1 MPWFKSQ
8 YLFNDALL
16 KISKAEG
23 LLFLYGYLV
32 LYSCSLNKHTQ
43 NINYKDTP
51 YSINVFKVLTHALNK
66 TKKPMLGINLTWA
79 FFTLAILYHTFLSIL

>member
-1 MPWFKSQ
+1 MPC
-8 YLFNDALL
+8 
-16 KISKAEG
+16 SKQAKQKG
-23 LLFLYGYLV
+23 YYFLYGYLV

-43 NINYKDTP
+43 NINYKYTP

-79 FFTLAILYHTFLSIL
+79 FLLSLFYIILF

>member
-8 YLFNDALL
+8 YLFDDALL
-16 KISKAEG
+16 KKSKAEG
-23 LLFLYGYLV
+23 LLFLYGYLA

-43 NINYKDTP
+43 NINYKYTP
-51 YSINVFKVLTHALNK
+51 YSINVFKVLTYAFNK

-79 FFTLAILYHTFLSIL
+79 FLLSLFYNMLLVSTL